1 MATFTWYLQ
10 GTTPTTIGA
19 TDILQ
24 FAKATFN
31 SPVTIN
37 EYQDSTHI
45 ESSTGTDLSSGNSPK
60 NSKYLTSSTV
70 SINGGSSE
78 SLSGVTTANCPLKIN
93 FSHSTSVITYDADFY
108 SYDGVATANA
118 PTEVTFKAAEQGD
131 TNWTDAEG
139 SASPCALDD
148 NSTPATSHDFYLLV
162 SASPDTVGVKTAFKV
177 RIELTY
183 S

>member
-24 FAKATFN
+24 FAKATFD
-31 SPVTIN
+31 SPVTIT
-37 EYQDSTHI
+37 EYNDSTHV

-70 SINGGSSE
+70 SINGGASE
-78 SLSGVTTANCPLKIN
+78 SLSGVTTANSPLKIN
-93 FSHSTSVITYDADFY
+93 FNHTVSVITYDAVFY
-108 SYDGVATANA
+108 SYNGTTTTVA
-118 PTEVTFKAAEQGD
+118 PTDVTFQAAEQGNSTW
-131 TNWTDAEG
+131 TNAEG
-139 SASPCALDD
+139 SASAVQLAD
-148 NSTPATSHDFYLLV
+148 NTTPATDHDFYLLV
-162 SASPDTVGVKTAFKV
+162 SASPDSVGEKTAFKV